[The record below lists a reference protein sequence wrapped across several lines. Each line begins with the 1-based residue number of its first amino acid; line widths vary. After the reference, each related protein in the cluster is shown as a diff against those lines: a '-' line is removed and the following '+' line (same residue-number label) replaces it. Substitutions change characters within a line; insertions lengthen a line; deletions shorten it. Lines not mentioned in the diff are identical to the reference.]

1 MNAVMQEV
9 AGSKSVLPNFVPVAI
24 QPRNA
29 SIPIT
34 VLLVDDD
41 DQVREFCRSLLAEN
55 GFTVL
60 EAHDGLE
67 ALLTSIL
74 HQGAIDLLITDL
86 EMPKMSGQE
95 LGWVLHEFRPD
106 VSVLYISGS
115 PRETAGDQLPA
126 DCAFLAKPFTPDALL
141 DAAGRALFCGLHAA
155 QNTICSFA

>member
-1 MNAVMQEV
+1 MNAVMQGA
-9 AGSKSVLPNFVPVAI
+9 AGSKSVIPSFVPIAT

-60 EAHDGLE
+60 DAHDGLE
-67 ALLTSIL
+67 ALLTSIQ

-86 EMPKMSGQE
+86 EMPKMGGQE
-95 LGWVLHEFRPD
+95 LAWALHEFRPD

-115 PRETAGDQLPA
+115 PRETAGAQLPA

-141 DAAGRALFCGLHAA
+141 DAAGHALLCGLRAA
-155 QNTICSFA
+155 QNTI

>member
-1 MNAVMQEV
+1 MSAVMQA
-9 AGSKSVLPNFVPVAI
+9 AGRRGVLPHFVSTAPQA
-24 QPRNA
+24 RTA

-41 DQVREFCRSLLAEN
+41 DRVRGFCRSLLVEN

-60 EAHDGLE
+60 EANNGLE
-67 ALLTSIL
+67 ALLTSIQ

-86 EMPKMSGQE
+86 EMPKMRGQE
-95 LGWVLHEFRPD
+95 LVWALNKFRPG

-115 PRETAGDQLPA
+115 PKETYGDQLPA

-141 DAAGRALFCGLHAA
+141 DAAGHALLCGLRAT